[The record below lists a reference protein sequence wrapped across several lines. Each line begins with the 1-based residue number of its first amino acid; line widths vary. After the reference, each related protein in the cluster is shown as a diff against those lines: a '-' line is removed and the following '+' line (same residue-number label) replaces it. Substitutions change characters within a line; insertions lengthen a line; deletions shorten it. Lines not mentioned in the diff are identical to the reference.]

1 MESIFLED
9 QKQRDGKPVD
19 TKKLEEIRLRLEKAN
34 FPEHDNLNLD
44 ETKKSNGTIYGTFE
58 NK

>member
-1 MESIFLED
+1 VESIFLEK
-9 QKQRDGKPVD
+9 QKQRDSKSVD

-44 ETKKSNGTIYGTFE
+44 ETKKAI
-58 NK
+58 

>member
-1 MESIFLED
+1 VESIFLEE
-9 QKQRDGKPVD
+9 QKQRDGKSVD

-44 ETKKSNGTIYGTFE
+44 ETKKSNGTIYWTF
-58 NK
+58 